1 MIHTRLLKVEIIF
14 TNLGLSSASAWQF
27 ERTKTIICGSDS
39 YLNQVFMAINGAY
52 SIKSSK
58 TYDFIRFKSSLT
70 LNFFHGLIC
79 VTIIV
84 PIIEVTSCEI
94 DSTNSITAII
104 IICVFAPVVH
114 FVVSFIELTLEF
126 NSSGWYLWT
135 GQLWSILV
143 IEGATVLLVTTWCW
157 WLYGSDNLKILVV
170 K

>member
-1 MIHTRLLKVEIIF
+1 MSINCPHSII
-14 TNLGLSSASAWQF
+14 
-27 ERTKTIICGSDS
+27 
-39 YLNQVFMAINGAY
+39 
-52 SIKSSK
+52 SSK

-94 DSTNSITAII
+94 DSTNSIMAII

-126 NSSGWYLWT
+126 KSSG
-135 GQLWSILV
+135 
-143 IEGATVLLVTTWCW
+143 
-157 WLYGSDNLKILVV
+157 
-170 K
+170 

>member
-39 YLNQVFMAINGAY
+39 YLNQVFY
-52 SIKSSK
+52 SVSN
-58 TYDFIRFKSSLT
+58 RFNDSLT

-79 VTIIV
+79 VTIMV

-94 DSTNSITAII
+94 DSTNSMIAMI

-114 FVVSFIELTLEF
+114 LVVSFIELTLEF
-126 NSSGWYLWT
+126 NSSGWYLFT
-135 GQLWSILV
+135 GQSWSISIV
-143 IEGATVLLVTTWCW
+143 INHTIMIC
-157 WLYGSDNLKILVV
+157 
-170 K
+170 